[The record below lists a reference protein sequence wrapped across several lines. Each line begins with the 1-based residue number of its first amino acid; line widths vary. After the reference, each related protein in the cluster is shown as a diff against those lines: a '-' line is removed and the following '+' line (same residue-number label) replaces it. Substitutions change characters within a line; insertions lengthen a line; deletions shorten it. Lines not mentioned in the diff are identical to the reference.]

1 VYMRMWCANWCV
13 VVLDWYMYR
22 GLSRSGVSGAGALMH
37 ELCLLLGGLCGAG
50 VIWCTRGSIPV
61 MGR

>member
-22 GLSRSGVSGAGALMH
+22 VLSRSGVREQGCMSCACLM
-37 ELCLLLGGLCGAG
+37 GGVCGAG
-50 VIWCTRGSIPV
+50 VIRCTRGSIPV
-61 MGR
+61 MGRLV